1 MKLFA
6 ALFATALGSRVDI
19 SAHVADRPVNELSS
33 MRTAYDT
40 FMSSPAGSGRMT
52 AWTGDAT
59 AAIVKTRRIHAYIAH
74 SPNWEIHKGV
84 TPSTDLEGQQPSFYW
99 KSWFNPIA
107 NARRS
112 VREGGKDG
120 PTVNRIHYN
129 QIRRARAL
137 VRAFITTPNNR
148 GQTYYTMSR
157 LGTKRFLSNGGMTE
171 KKDTD
176 HYRNGRTNLYNMG
189 VGKCSG
195 NMKKAGACKGRLYT
209 AKAFNFGYKIHV
221 FKGDDLV
228 AEAEVAD
235 SDRNFADKYILG
247 EKKRFDVKIKPGQD
261 NMAVTEF
268 IGFIA
273 DIEEYAVFSGHF
285 GR

>member
-6 ALFATALGSRVDI
+6 ALFATTLGSRVDI
-19 SAHVADRPVNELSS
+19 NAHVAGPTNELSS
-33 MRTAYDT
+33 LRSDYDT
-40 FMSSPAGSGRMT
+40 FMQSPAGSGGMT

-59 AAIVKTRRIHAYIAH
+59 AALVKTRRIHGVIAH
-74 SPNWEIHKGV
+74 SPNWEIHKGA
-84 TPSTDLEGQQPSFYW
+84 TTSTDLQGMKSTFYW

-112 VREGGKDG
+112 VREGGKEG

-137 VRAFITTPNNR
+137 VLAFITTPGNR
-148 GQTYYTMSR
+148 KQTYYTMSR
-157 LGTKRFLSNGGMTE
+157 LGTKRTLSIGKHTE
-171 KKDTD
+171 TKQTGV
-176 HYRNGRTNLYNMG
+176 HQNGRTNLYNMG

-195 NMKKAGACKGRLYT
+195 NMKSSNSCKGRLYT
-209 AKAFNFGYKIHV
+209 AKAFNFGYKIHI
-221 FKGDDLV
+221 FKGDELV

-235 SDRNFADKYILG
+235 SKRNFVDKYILG

-268 IGFIA
+268 VGFIA

>member
-1 MKLFA
+1 MKLFV

-19 SAHVADRPVNELSS
+19 SAHAAGPTNELSS
-33 MRTAYDT
+33 LRSDYDT
-40 FMSSPAGSGRMT
+40 FMQSPAGSGRMT
-52 AWTGDAT
+52 SWTGDST
-59 AAIVKTRRIHAYIAH
+59 AAIVKTRRIHALIGH
-74 SPNWEIHKGV
+74 SPNWEVHKGA
-84 TPSTDLEGQQPSFYW
+84 TTSTVLAGMQPTFYW

-112 VREGGKDG
+112 VREGGKEG

-137 VRAFITTPNNR
+137 VRAFITTPGNR
-148 GQTYYTMSR
+148 KQTYYTMSR
-157 LGTKRFLSNGGMTE
+157 LGSKRHLSNGVMTE
-171 KKDTD
+171 KKQTGT
-176 HYRNGRTNLYNMG
+176 YRNGRTNLYNMG

-195 NMKKAGACKGRLYT
+195 NMKTHGSCKGRLYT
-209 AKAFNFGYKIHV
+209 AKAFNFGYKIQV
-221 FKGDDLV
+221 FKGDDMV
-228 AEAEVAD
+228 AESEVAD
-235 SDRNFADKYILG
+235 SDRSFADKYILG
-247 EKKRFDVKIKPGQD
+247 EKKRYDVKIKPGQD

-273 DIEEYAVFSGHF
+273 DLEEWNVFSGHF